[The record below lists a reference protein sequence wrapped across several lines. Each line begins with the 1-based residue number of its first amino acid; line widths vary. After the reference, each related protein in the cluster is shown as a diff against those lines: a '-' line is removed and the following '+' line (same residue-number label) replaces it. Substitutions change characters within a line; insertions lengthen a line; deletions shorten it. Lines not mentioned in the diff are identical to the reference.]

1 MTFGHGAHRHLLLGT
16 HDGLSPCLGVP
27 PRTDGRGTLRF
38 SLSPRTTNRFS
49 QWKGSSTLPYART
62 SMSPNTATVSSA
74 MEIVKESE
82 VVIE

>member
-1 MTFGHGAHRHLLLGT
+1 M
-16 HDGLSPCLGVP
+16 
-27 PRTDGRGTLRF
+27 
-38 SLSPRTTNRFS
+38 S